1 MKRTAFVL
9 SAMLLATYS
18 VADSASVETNPA
30 MTLAAIDM
38 GHQVRTPVIPAART
52 AQPNPVAMDKTLELT
67 KSVNSQLEQR
77 LAEKMNIEFDLD
89 F

>member
-18 VADSASVETNPA
+18 VADNASVETTPA

-38 GHQVRTPVIPAART
+38 GHQIPRPATPAARVE
-52 AQPNPVAMDKTLELT
+52 QPNPAAMDKTLELT

-77 LAEKMNIEFDLD
+77 LAEKLTIEFDLD